1 MSTLALFVALGGASY
16 AASGAL
22 APNSVGTAQLRNG
35 AVTGPKVKQ
44 GSLVAS
50 DFQRNSLPR
59 GPTGKTGPTGNSGPA
74 GLSASVL
81 TDDLPAVTAPGT
93 LSSAIAL
100 KQVTIDMPRAG
111 KLVIVD
117 PEVESISFNN
127 PTNSTVQY
135 TGVSLYLGQ
144 APVSNGAVPCA
155 ACSIPPQS
163 TSSAGPIALPDLS
176 IPNVSA
182 GSHTLTLGLIGN
194 STNYVTASASR
205 LVVLATG

>member
-1 MSTLALFVALGGASY
+1 V
-16 AASGAL
+16 
-22 APNSVGTAQLRNG
+22 TA
-35 AVTGPKVKQ
+35 PKVKQ

-59 GPTGKTGPTGNSGPA
+59 GPTGNTGPKGTTGPA
-74 GLSASVL
+74 GLSASVV
-81 TDDLPAVTAPGT
+81 TDDLPASTAPGT

-117 PEVESISFNN
+117 PEVYSISFNN
-127 PTNSTVQY
+127 PANSTVQY
-135 TGVSLYLGQ
+135 TGVSLYLDQ
-144 APVSNGAVPCA
+144 APISNGRVPCVG
-155 ACSIPPQS
+155 CSIPPQATS
-163 TSSAGPIALPDLS
+163 TGGPITLTDLS

-194 STNYVTASASR
+194 ATNYVTASASR
-205 LVVLATG
+205 LVMLATG